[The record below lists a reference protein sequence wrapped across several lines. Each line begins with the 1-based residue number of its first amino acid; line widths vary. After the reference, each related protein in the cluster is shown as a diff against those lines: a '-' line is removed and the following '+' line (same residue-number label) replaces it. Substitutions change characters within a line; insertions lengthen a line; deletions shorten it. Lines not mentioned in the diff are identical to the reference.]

1 MSKSKEDLIHREIEL
16 RENLITSSNTVGYAD
31 PPTEDKERITIMGE
45 IVSAIGFEERNLC
58 IFYEMMAS
66 ENWEFDDFNTFE
78 SLGLM
83 GEESELNQ

>member
-1 MSKSKEDLIHREIEL
+1 
-16 RENLITSSNTVGYAD
+16 
-31 PPTEDKERITIMGE
+31 MGE

-83 GEESELNQ
+83 GEEAELNQRTSIT